1 MRPGSRPAPR
11 FTSFVELIEEAVG
24 EELQTLF
31 DQFIVDLALFLDLC
45 GRLELRGEAGLE
57 LAEADIVEAGG
68 VDMVAGNAPAGLAAH
83 LDGAVHGPIGVRR
96 VVDRNEYLAVHRY
109 LPE

>member
-1 MRPGSRPAPR
+1 M
-11 FTSFVELIEEAVG
+11 
-24 EELQTLF
+24 
-31 DQFIVDLALFLDLC
+31 DLALFLDFF
-45 GRLELRGEAGLE
+45 GRLELGGEAGLE